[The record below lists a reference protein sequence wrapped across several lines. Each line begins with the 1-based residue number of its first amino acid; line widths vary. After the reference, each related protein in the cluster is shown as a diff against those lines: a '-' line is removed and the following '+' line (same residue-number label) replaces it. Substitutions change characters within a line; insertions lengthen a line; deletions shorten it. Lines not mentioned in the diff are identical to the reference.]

1 MPVEKPQPLMVGN
14 KAYYTLSSYD
24 PVQVTVHVSHTTDE
38 EVTMGLEA
46 MLSDLGAT
54 MDALNDP
61 AWVSEH
67 FEGLSSLQEV
77 REAMRQELEFMN
89 MQVAESQKA
98 TACVEELTKR
108 LRQSVTP
115 QRLAEAREIVDR
127 SFAESLDADGLTVQQ
142 FMERTGTTE
151 AMLETMLEARS
162 RDTAEGS
169 AALLAYAREKKI
181 RVDESELP
189 ALMGATPEQAQ
200 QVVASSRAAGQYDRL
215 MEGALL
221 SKVTAIV
228 IGECVCTYQ
237 HETPA
242 EARERVNGFI
252 RYQQMMRQRSDEQ
265 DSDAGDDE
273 PPAQGRTGFKLV

>member
-24 PVQVTVHVSHTTDE
+24 PVEVTVYVSHTTDE
-38 EVTMGLEA
+38 EVTMGIEA

-54 MDALNDP
+54 PADLNDP
-61 AWVSEH
+61 TWVSKH
-67 FEGLSSLQEV
+67 FEGLSTIQEV

-98 TACVEELTKR
+98 TACVDELVKR

-115 QRLAEAREIVDR
+115 QRLADAREIVDR

-162 RDTAEGS
+162 KDTAEGG

-189 ALMGATPEQAQ
+189 ELMGTTPEQAQ
-200 QVVASSRAAGQYDRL
+200 QIVAGSRAAGQYDRL

-221 SKVTAIV
+221 SKATAILV
-228 IGECVCTYQ
+228 SECVCTYH
-237 HETPA
+237 HETPE
-242 EARERVNGFI
+242 EARERVDGFI
-252 RYQQMMRQRSDEQ
+252 RYQQMVQQYEDGNSDE
-265 DSDAGDDE
+265 GGDE
-273 PPAQGRTGFKLV
+273 PAEQGRTGFKLV